1 MKYWLTYYFCYTE
14 AAGAVFMILSK
25 RAQLSKAKS
34 KKHLKE
40 IKV

>member
-1 MKYWLTYYFCYTE
+1 MKYWLTYYFCYTG
-14 AAGAVFMILSK
+14 AGAVFMILSK